1 MKKYVFLL
9 ASLVILAPSL
19 AQADYT
25 NLPQSGI
32 ERLPHFAQQ
41 HYTPKTKVVM
51 PSLPVDVEADLP
63 SYLNTKEEEV
73 PTKVEPPKSSKTVEN
88 SPIVTTQVK
97 ASVNSEGYVEIP
109 YTTGDGVI
117 RIETNTV
124 EATPP
129 IYGYSED
136 GLPIT
141 DFSNKV
147 NHYKAQFIEQNPHLF
162 KAKKP

>member
-1 MKKYVFLL
+1 MKRHVFLL

-32 ERLPHFAQQ
+32 ERLPHFTQQ
-41 HYTPKTKVVM
+41 HYIPKAKVVI
-51 PSLPVDVEADLP
+51 PSLPEEQDIP
-63 SYLNTKEEEV
+63 SYIDTEEEDASTKAV
-73 PTKVEPPKSSKTVEN
+73 PCKSSKVVER
-88 SPIVTTQVK
+88 SPVVPQVN
-97 ASVNSEGYVEIP
+97 ASVNPEGYVEIP

-117 RIETNTV
+117 RIETNAV
-124 EATPP
+124 EVAPT

-147 NHYKAQFIEQNPHLF
+147 NHYKAQFIQQNPHLF